1 MAGLVA
7 TQRASSEIIKPA
19 KSDNKCAASVMIA
32 RLLAKY
38 PPEVKKKDV
47 SKNDVYL
54 FCIRLHRD
62 ECRFKQTL
70 IKGAKLTKC

>member
-7 TQRASSEIIKPA
+7 TQRANSEIIKPA

-38 PPEVKKKDV
+38 PPEVEKRHV
-47 SKNDVYL
+47 SKNEIYL
-54 FCIRLHRD
+54 FPIVSLETNVVFSKR
-62 ECRFKQTL
+62 
-70 IKGAKLTKC
+70 